1 MFLFAWKKLLRNRFF
16 IAVFFTFTV
25 FSLVTLFVVYNAF
38 LNIEAFYNQSFQISR
53 TYRIGGCSS
62 ESFTERLNGFLLHS
76 SAEIRSVS
84 CSFSDGEKSF
94 TAAFCGEKP
103 YAVLYGKDFTEEDLA
118 VGANKILL
126 PNPTFSEGDFD
137 RIGTTILIGGSEFK
151 AVGHSNQ
158 EQFVLPSAAVPESA
172 WTEVT
177 IVTEPFLT
185 VPEKERYAAE
195 AKEYFGAQTV
205 SFTDSDH
212 HVRLADEPV
221 GFFIVAVL
229 CCMGVVNVA
238 YLYVHYL
245 NETRREAAICRICGG
260 TRQAVAC
267 AYFFSVFLLGAVSL
281 TAALLFYRFAV
292 APLLAL
298 FKSFLTVPAVPSAAY
313 PIVAAGYLLLT
324 CAIFLAATLAGLS
337 RSPLSEEK
345 KC

>member
-1 MFLFAWKKLLRNRFF
+1 M
-16 IAVFFTFTV
+16 
-25 FSLVTLFVVYNAF
+25 
-38 LNIEAFYNQSFQISR
+38 
-53 TYRIGGCSS
+53 
-62 ESFTERLNGFLLHS
+62 
-76 SAEIRSVS
+76 
-84 CSFSDGEKSF
+84 
-94 TAAFCGEKP
+94 
-103 YAVLYGKDFTEEDLA
+103 
-118 VGANKILL
+118 
-126 PNPTFSEGDFD
+126 
-137 RIGTTILIGGSEFK
+137 
-151 AVGHSNQ
+151 
-158 EQFVLPSAAVPESA
+158 
-172 WTEVT
+172 
-177 IVTEPFLT
+177 T

-229 CCMGVVNVA
+229 CCMGVVNVS

-245 NETRREAAICRICGG
+245 NETRREAAGCRICGG